1 MKLSCVECHTE
12 FQLDPDRIN
21 ESGSMV
27 RCLKCSYIFTVYPP
41 DIYGSAVTQ
50 DTNIEQEILDDLFEM
65 QKNSPSL
72 VSQEEP
78 SSALTAAMPE
88 NIKSRDNVKEED
100 LNPNDAYYA
109 ELPDLSELEK
119 MIDWSDINDLDESPA
134 TSKYNYDDTQEL
146 DINRL

>member
-1 MKLSCVECHTE
+1 MKLCCVECHTE
-12 FQLDPDRIN
+12 FQLDPNRIN
-21 ESGSMV
+21 ENGSMV

-41 DIYGSAVTQ
+41 DINGSAVTQ

-72 VSQEEP
+72 ISDEEP
-78 SSALTAAMPE
+78 SSTLTAAMPE
-88 NIKSRDNVKEED
+88 NIDSRENIKEGD

-119 MIDWSDINDLDESPA
+119 TIDWSDINDLDESPA
-134 TSKYNYDDTQEL
+134 ASNYSYDDTQEL